1 LARPWRRMMTELLLL
16 SALGLMLSLFLGLLR
31 VLRGPGAADRMLAI
45 QLIGTAGVGML
56 LLLSVLLDQ
65 PALLDVALLLAL
77 LAAVAA
83 AAFTGQQKTRR
94 D

>member
-1 LARPWRRMMTELLLL
+1 MTELFLL

-31 VLRGPGAADRMLAI
+31 VLLGPGVGDRMLAT
-45 QLIGTAGVGML
+45 QLIGTAGVGIL
-56 LLLSVLLDQ
+56 LLLSMLLNQ

-83 AAFTGQQKTRR
+83 AAFTGQQKTHH

>member
-1 LARPWRRMMTELLLL
+1 MTELLLL
-16 SALGLMLSLFLGLLR
+16 SATGLMLSLFLGLLR
-31 VLRGPGAADRMLAI
+31 VLLGPSAGDRMLAI

-56 LLLSVLLDQ
+56 LVLSVLLDE
-65 PALLDVALLLAL
+65 PALIDVALLLAL

-83 AAFTGQQKTRR
+83 AAFTGQQEARH

>member
-1 LARPWRRMMTELLLL
+1 MRELLAI

-31 VLRGPGAADRMLAI
+31 VLRGPDPGDRMLAA
-45 QLIGTAGVGML
+45 QLIGTTGVGVL
-56 LLLSVLLDQ
+56 LLLSVLLSQ
-65 PALLDVALLLAL
+65 PALIDVALILAL

-83 AAFTGQQKTRR
+83 AAFTGQAQEASH

>member
-1 LARPWRRMMTELLLL
+1 MSELLSL

-31 VLRGPGAADRMLAI
+31 VLIGPGAGDRMLAT
-45 QLIGTAGVGML
+45 QLIGTAGVGIL
-56 LLLSVLLDQ
+56 LTLSLLHDQ
-65 PALLDVALLLAL
+65 PALIDVALLLAL

-83 AAFTGQQKTRR
+83 AAFTGQQETRH